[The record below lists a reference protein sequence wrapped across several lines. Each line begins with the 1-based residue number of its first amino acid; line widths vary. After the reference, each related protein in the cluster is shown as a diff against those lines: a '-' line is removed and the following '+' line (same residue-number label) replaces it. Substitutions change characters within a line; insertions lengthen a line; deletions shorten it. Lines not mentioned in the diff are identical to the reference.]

1 MCRNSRLLLSA
12 LVAIATTLPNAAQA
26 GAVSTVTTLA
36 LSSPS
41 VASPATVTLTASVAA
56 GGAPV
61 ANGSV
66 TFCDAAARYC
76 EDAAIVGKAQLIGG
90 TAKLKFIPAIGTHS
104 YKAVFSATSTAATS
118 SSTAQTLTVTGL
130 YPTTTAIAATG
141 NPSGYQLTAT
151 VVGFANNPPLLTGT
165 VSFQDTTD
173 GNFVLGTAPLGTPT
187 FARGFAQAPNSPV
200 STGNQPAAGGA
211 GDFNN
216 DGKPDVAVM
225 DSAENAINILLGNGD
240 GTFTPGTT
248 IFGVGTNPCI
258 LPDQPSNCSL
268 VVADFNHDGN
278 ADLAVTS
285 GG

>member
-41 VASPATVTLTASVAA
+41 VASPAPVTLTASVTA

-66 TFCDAAARYC
+66 TFCDAAAHYC
-76 EDAAIVGKAQLIGG
+76 EDAAIVGKAQLIAG
-90 TAKLKFIPAIGTHS
+90 TAKFKFIPAIGTHS

-118 SSTAQTLTVTGL
+118 SSTAQTLTVSGL

-151 VVGFANNPPLLTGT
+151 VVGFATIHRYSLALCLFRTQPMATSFWEPRPSAHPRPRGASPRRPIRPSQHRQPTG
-165 VSFQDTTD
+165 SRW
-173 GNFVLGTAPLGTPT
+173 
-187 FARGFAQAPNSPV
+187 RG
-200 STGNQPAAGGA
+200 
-211 GDFNN
+211 
-216 DGKPDVAVM
+216 
-225 DSAENAINILLGNGD
+225 
-240 GTFTPGTT
+240 
-248 IFGVGTNPCI
+248 
-258 LPDQPSNCSL
+258 
-268 VVADFNHDGN
+268 
-278 ADLAVTS
+278 
-285 GG
+285 